1 MIRTIFISIL
11 MMAVTSLAAQD
22 KQRQV
27 EAQQRLM
34 DVAKEVWKCFP
45 TECDIF
51 SLGDIDKFRFGVKL
65 PKERFRPSLLDSLNV
80 AFAEAVPTATYASVM
95 KCGDKYFDEDT
106 VSYTLTWDEIDP
118 NIRTVQPKKVEYH
131 YLPVSE
137 EEISMSYD
145 TEVLFDNY
153 NDSIF
158 LYMWLRQHKEL
169 QSQYDITGFESLLSD
184 VKSKYPSSSQ
194 KVKFPDSFDGP
205 TLKGEKYVITC
216 NADSVL
222 QVLSQ
227 YAIRNYWYEDRPM
240 ITIDYSKEWT
250 NPQAL
255 IHGQQLRLCLF
266 TSEYQITNRM
276 IELVVCGG
284 KLLLL
289 ELENQHDKP
298 DMNPREG
305 YVGSW
310 FTDDWLSKLEPELYQ
325 RDQEERRQRWLA
337 PKPTPPQRPTYLS
350 DWEEAKRTEYLTQ
363 KAKEVMLTFGPDWY
377 QEPMKVNISEL
388 KEFDIHLMGK
398 DEITEPLFGR
408 KYYTVTFRYDRKK
421 EHDWTY
427 AAEVDIWEDDGE
439 PWSIMFGNNWGNNF
453 LSRSYK
459 QCIEEGVKDD
469 YLHQYEDLGE
479 IYKEIQDRILGR

>member
-45 TECDIF
+45 TECDVA
-51 SLGDIDKFRFGVKL
+51 SDGELELYSFGIKV

-80 AFAEAVPTATYASVM
+80 AFAEAITTATYASVM
-95 KCGDKYFDEDT
+95 KCGKKYYDEDT
-106 VSYTLTWDEIDP
+106 VSYTLTWDKIEP
-118 NIRTVQPKKVEYH
+118 NDTILGVIVDHHYSPSSEYYVANRTEA
-131 YLPVSE
+131 L
-137 EEISMSYD
+137 
-145 TEVLFDNY
+145 LDNY

-158 LYMWLRQHKEL
+158 FVLNLWQQKKRQG
-169 QSQYDITGFESLLSD
+169 QYDFAGFDSLLID
-184 VKSKYPSSSQ
+184 VKSKYPSTCK
-194 KVKFPDSFDGP
+194 KVKFPDDWLS
-205 TLKGEKYVITC
+205 TLKGEEYVITC

-227 YAIRNYWYEDRPM
+227 YAIRNYWLENLTM
-240 ITIDYSKEWT
+240 IDIRYQPEILFF
-250 NPQAL
+250 PPY
-255 IHGQQLRLCLF
+255 GQQLMLTLYGTKYHANDR
-266 TSEYQITNRM
+266 YIN
-276 IELVVCGG
+276 LVVCDG

-289 ELENQHDKP
+289 DLENLHDTLDKN
-298 DMNPREG
+298 DG
-305 YVGSW
+305 DQSW
-310 FTDDWLSKLEPELYQ
+310 EPLDWLSKLEPELYQ
-325 RDQEERRQRWLA
+325 RDQEERLTRLNA

-453 LSRSYK
+453 LSLSYK
-459 QCIEEGVKDD
+459 QCIEEGVKDE